1 MALTK
6 RPRKLAHL
14 AAVLHGKL
22 GQGHKLPQLT
32 LPDFRWEQAEIDL
45 QQLSR
50 ATQRGWQSAL
60 QSQLTSVVRS
70 LQSLVNDL
78 NVLQRQLEQRFTI
91 VQPPSPHDIYL
102 DLVALEQEFGKVEWQ
117 GRQQRLSVTTE
128 PITLEDIYLGAFRID
143 LFLSDAPESQRY
155 SIVALDP
162 HPAAKDDSI
171 VHPHVSGGALCEG
184 EGKSPIRAALRS
196 GRLLDFFQIVS
207 NILHTYNG
215 DGPHVSL
222 DSWTNS
228 VCVDCDYSIDG
239 DSYSCSNCNCT
250 LCSECERCCAGCSDS
265 LCSECNASCDI
276 CGSSLCSSCRQI
288 CEGCSRGC
296 CHDCLQPNERCN
308 DCHAKEEVQ
317 SDAAAAAV

>member
-1 MALTK
+1 MTK
-6 RPRKLAHL
+6 RQKKLARL

-22 GQGHKLPQLT
+22 GQNKQLPKIT
-32 LPDFRWEQAEIDL
+32 LPKYRWEQAEDDL

-50 ATQRGWQSAL
+50 AIDRDWRSAL
-60 QSQLTSVVRS
+60 QSQLLSTVRS
-70 LQSLVNDL
+70 LQFLVNDL
-78 NVLQRQLEQRFTI
+78 IVLQGQLEQRFAI
-91 VQPPSPHDIYL
+91 VKHASPRDIYL
-102 DLVALEQEFGKVEWQ
+102 DLVALEQEFGKVEWH

-128 PITLEDIYLGAFRID
+128 PITLEDIYLGAFRIE
-143 LFLSDAPESQRY
+143 LFLKDAQETQPY
-155 SIVALDP
+155 SIVALHP

-171 VHPHVSGGALCEG
+171 VHPHVSDGALCEG
-184 EGKSPIRAALRS
+184 EGKAPIRAALRS

-215 DGPHVSL
+215 DGPYVSL

-265 LCSECNASCDI
+265 LCSECNASCDL
-276 CGSSLCSSCRQI
+276 CGSSLCSSCLQV

-317 SDAAAAAV
+317 AEPAAAAV